1 MIPVYPNIRCL
12 IFDCDGTLADT
23 MSLHWEAWQEAFI
36 AIGKRC
42 PENFLDDLK
51 GTPAEEI
58 IERLNESYGYDLDIK
73 QFAKEKQKRVQRKL
87 FRAKPIQPVVE
98 IAKRYRNRFPMAVV
112 SGGTKANVQLI
123 LEAIGLADFFDPIIT
138 ADDPVKPKP
147 SPDIFL
153 EAARRLNMEPQYC
166 QVFEDSDLG
175 IEGARKAGMSVT
187 DVRLFI

>member
-1 MIPVYPNIRCL
+1 
-12 IFDCDGTLADT
+12 
-23 MSLHWEAWQEAFI
+23 MSLHWEAWQEAFT

-42 PENFLDDLK
+42 PANFLNDLK

-58 IERLNESYGYDLDIK
+58 IARLNESYGYDLDIK
-73 QFAKEKQKRVQRKL
+73 RFAKEKQRRVQRKL
-87 FRAKPIQPVVE
+87 LRAKPIDPVVE
-98 IAKRYRNRFPMAVV
+98 IAKRYKNRFPMAVV
-112 SGGTKANVQLI
+112 SGGTKANVQLT
-123 LEAIGLADFFDPIIT
+123 LEAIGLENFFDLIIT

-153 EAARRLNMEPQYC
+153 EAARRLNMEPRYC

-175 IEGARKAGMSVT
+175 IEGAQKAGMTVT

>member
-1 MIPVYPNIRCL
+1 MIPVHPHIRCL

-23 MSLHWEAWQEAFI
+23 MSLHWEAWQEAFTG
-36 AIGKRC
+36 IGKRC

-51 GTPAEEI
+51 GTPAEKI
-58 IERLNESYGYDLDIK
+58 IARLNESYGYDLDIK
-73 QFAKEKQKRVQRKL
+73 RFAKEKQRRVQRKL
-87 FRAKPIQPVVE
+87 LRAKPIDPVVD
-98 IAKRYRNRFPMAVV
+98 IAKRYKNRFPMAVV
-112 SGGTKANVQLI
+112 SGGTKANVELT
-123 LEAIGLADFFDPIIT
+123 LEAIGLENFFDLIIT

-153 EAARRLNMEPQYC
+153 EAARRLNMEPRYC

-175 IEGARKAGMSVT
+175 IEAAGKVGMTVT